1 MIERIRVLIM
11 EKRLQISRRKQIRYM
26 LRMFNQNM
34 TERGRN

>member
-11 EKRLQISRRKQIRYM
+11 EKRLQINRRKQVRYM

-34 TERGRN
+34 TEGR